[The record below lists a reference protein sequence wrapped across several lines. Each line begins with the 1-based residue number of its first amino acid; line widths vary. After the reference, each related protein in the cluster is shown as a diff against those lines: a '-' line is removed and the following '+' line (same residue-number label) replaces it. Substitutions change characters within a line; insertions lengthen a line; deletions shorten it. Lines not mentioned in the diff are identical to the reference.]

1 MVDDLTLPLF
11 RRVLIPGDEPDV
23 VSDSTMRAPRFID
36 LFCGC
41 GGLACGFRQAGFR
54 SVFAL
59 DADGA
64 AAETYRRNFKHE
76 VFDQD
81 IADLERI
88 DAEADVIVGGP
99 PCQGFSPLGKMSSSE
114 AVARHHVNLNTLW
127 RHYLRIVDMVRP
139 KVFVIENVPELLRS
153 AEYVLLVREA
163 ERRGYRIASGVLN
176 AVEYGVPQQR
186 RRAFIIASRVG
197 EPLLPEPTGDH
208 RTVRDAI
215 GDLPLKPT
223 GKDWHIGRNPTPMSV
238 ERYKCVPPGGNRF
251 DLMEKRKDLAPACWI
266 KKKTGSTD
274 VFGRLE
280 WDKPSLTIRTEFF
293 KPEKGRY
300 LHPQAHRPITH
311 REAMRLQTFP
321 DDFEFFGTKIQV
333 ARQVGN
339 AVPPRLAEA
348 VAKVVLDILR
358 RTAAREA
365 GDTRDHRRPGA
376 RKDEPRNGTPIAPGG
391 P

>member
-1 MVDDLTLPLF
+1 MSLF
-11 RRVLIPGDEPDV
+11 QTVLISTDESDV
-23 VSDSTMRAPRFID
+23 SSNSDSKRSPTIID

-41 GGLACGFRQAGFR
+41 GGLACGFRASGFK

-59 DADGA
+59 DIDGP
-64 AAETYRRNFKHE
+64 AAETYRRNFKHN
-76 VFDQD
+76 VFDND
-81 IADLERI
+81 IAELKKIEI
-88 DAEADVIVGGP
+88 EADVVVGGP
-99 PCQGFSPLGKMSSSE
+99 PCQGFSPLGKMSPSE
-114 AVARHHVNLNTLW
+114 AVAKRHVGLNSLW
-127 RHYLRIVDMVRP
+127 RHYLRIVDMVNP
-139 KVFVIENVPELLRS
+139 KIFVVENVPEILRS
-153 AEYVLLVREA
+153 GEYVLLQQEA
-163 ERRGYRIASGVLN
+163 ERRGYRIVSGVLN
-176 AVEYGVPQQR
+176 AADYGVPQQR

-197 EPLLPEPTGDH
+197 EPHLPKPNGL
-208 RTVRDAI
+208 RATVRNAI
-215 GDLPLKPT
+215 GDLPLTPT
-223 GKDWHIGRNPTPMSV
+223 GRDWHIGRNPTSMSM
-238 ERYKCVPPGGNRF
+238 ERYKCIPPGGNRF
-251 DLMEKRKDLAPACWI
+251 DLVRKRPDLSPECWI

-348 VAKVVLDILR
+348 VAKAVLDILR
-358 RTAAREA
+358 GSVSQA
-365 GDTRDHRRPGA
+365 
-376 RKDEPRNGTPIAPGG
+376 KEPSQVVESVVAPKKQSGEGEQIEPATP
-391 P
+391 